1 MAAKEK
7 SQATATPKQEGADLL
22 MDFDAPSTEKDP
34 PPPSYNTNFLQQQQP
49 PAMPP
54 AVQDAPPAFDAVEHS
69 VNQQAFPPP
78 PPIDSVLPPPPATA
92 MAPPPPSMMTPP
104 AASAPSF
111 EFLMEPPAAAAAGM
125 HALPPPASQAPP
137 PPEID
142 EDILAALD
150 PAEREALLEEQ
161 RQILEQIAHNKANE
175 NASGATARA
184 MSFNQRSSASVANIA
199 ASMDRPTTRQWAS
212 PTRTTPTTTS
222 TSSRTQAS
230 GNTVDL
236 GHGQSVPL
244 HGQEKTQQA
253 IKDGTAVIVQCMSCQ
268 NWMQVTEAASLMF
281 CPICQ
286 VVCPVEK
293 AGAATSADMDAAA
306 QLAADQQFAEELQ
319 NEEYKKAAGGG
330 GSTTANSS
338 SRRRQQQQQQQQGT
352 PTDKDQSWYNW
363 FVGSPAPAAGA
374 AATAAAS
381 TNRSAE
387 IRGGSSG
394 GPRLVAA
401 QTGDE
406 TQGLIQRNGGGGG
419 ARARVAE
426 QKSLFAC
433 VADSVSEAAQQMT
446 AIALPSDEEG
456 NVHGVDSSSL
466 LAMPDVSRQRET

>member
-1 MAAKEK
+1 
-7 SQATATPKQEGADLL
+7 
-22 MDFDAPSTEKDP
+22 
-34 PPPSYNTNFLQQQQP
+34 
-49 PAMPP
+49 
-54 AVQDAPPAFDAVEHS
+54 
-69 VNQQAFPPP
+69 
-78 PPIDSVLPPPPATA
+78 
-92 MAPPPPSMMTPP
+92 
-104 AASAPSF
+104 
-111 EFLMEPPAAAAAGM
+111 MEPAAAAAGM
-125 HALPPPASQAPP
+125 QALPPPASQAPP
-137 PPEID
+137 PPGID

-150 PAEREALLEEQ
+150 PAEREALLEEK
-161 RQILEQIAHNKANE
+161 RQILEQIEHNKAKNKANE
-175 NASGATARA
+175 DASGATARA
-184 MSFNQRSSASVANIA
+184 MSFNQRSSASVANLV
-199 ASMDRPTTRQWAS
+199 ASMDGPTTRQWAP
-212 PTRTTPTTTS
+212 PTRMTPTTTS
-222 TSSRTQAS
+222 SSSRTQTS
-230 GNTVDL
+230 GTTVDL

-253 IKDGTAVIVQCMSCQ
+253 MKDGTAVIVQCMSCQ

-293 AGAATSADMDAAA
+293 TGAATSADMEAAA

-330 GSTTANSS
+330 GST
-338 SRRRQQQQQQQQGT
+338 RRRQQQQQQQQQQQGT

-363 FVGSPAPAAGA
+363 LVGSPAPTAGA
-374 AATAAAS
+374 AAAAAS

-401 QTGDE
+401 QTADE
-406 TQGLIQRNGGGGG
+406 TQGLIQRSGGGGG
-419 ARARVAE
+419 ARVAE

-466 LAMPDVSRQRET
+466 VAMPQQQGMPAGVNPGVLTIGQALHQVAPWDMTIGQAFRQARDQWISSTGFDFAYFDDHSSSRQQ